1 LLSKNVTFCTFDN
14 RHFRI
19 KLVKNTAFSADSI
32 GGTMKKISIVG
43 AGNTGSTAAHWIA
56 ERELADVVLLDV
68 VEGMP
73 QGKSLDL
80 LEAMPIIG
88 KDAHVVGTNN
98 YEDTKGSD
106 IIIITAGLA
115 RKPGMSRDDLLKTN
129 AEIVGK
135 AATET
140 LKYSPD
146 AFYIVLTN
154 PLDTM
159 AYLTMKKTGLPRERV
174 IGQAGILD
182 SARMRAFVAM
192 ETGVSVENINC
203 YVLGGHGD
211 EMVPLTRHS
220 NVAGI
225 PLKEY
230 LPADKL
236 EAIVNRT
243 RKGGG
248 EIVNLL
254 KTGSAYYAPSMACV
268 QMADAILKDKKLIV
282 PCAAYMNG
290 EYGLNDMYFGVPVV
304 LGAGGMERIV
314 EYKFDAE
321 EKAMF
326 EKSAASVKETHEALK
341 SLVTL

>member
-1 LLSKNVTFCTFDN
+1 MN
-14 RHFRI
+14 
-19 KLVKNTAFSADSI
+19 
-32 GGTMKKISIVG
+32 KISIIG
-43 AGNTGSTAAHWIA
+43 AGMTGSTAAHWLA
-56 ERELADVVLLDV
+56 ERELADVVLVDV

-88 KDAHVVGTNN
+88 KDAQIIGTNN
-98 YEDTKGSD
+98 YADTKGSD
-106 IIIITAGLA
+106 IVIITAGVA
-115 RKPGMSRDDLLKTN
+115 RKPGMSRDDLLTIN
-129 AEIVGK
+129 AGIVGT

-146 AFYIVLTN
+146 AFFIVLTN

-159 AYLTMKKTGLPRERV
+159 AYLTLKKTGLPRERV

-182 SARMRAFVAM
+182 SARMRAFVAL

-220 NVAGI
+220 NIAGI
-225 PLKEY
+225 PLRDY

-254 KTGSAYYAPSMACV
+254 KTGSAYYAPSAAV
-268 QMADAILKDKKLIV
+268 AQMAEAILKDKKLIV
-282 PCAAYMNG
+282 PCAAYMQG
-290 EYGLNDMYFGVPVV
+290 EYGLNDMYFGVPVQ
-304 LGAGGMERIV
+304 LGAGGMKRIV
-314 EYKFDAE
+314 EYKFDAD

-341 SLVTL
+341 KLVTL

>member
-1 LLSKNVTFCTFDN
+1 
-14 RHFRI
+14 
-19 KLVKNTAFSADSI
+19 
-32 GGTMKKISIVG
+32 MKKISIIG
-43 AGNTGSTAAHWIA
+43 SGMTGSTAAHWIA

-73 QGKSLDL
+73 QGKGLDL
-80 LEAMPIIG
+80 AQAMPIIG
-88 KDAHVVGTNN
+88 KDSEIIGTND
-98 YEDTKGSD
+98 YADTKNSD
-106 IIIITAGLA
+106 IIIITAGLP

-140 LKYSPD
+140 LKHSPN
-146 AFYIVLTN
+146 AIYIILTN

-159 AYLTMKKTGLPRERV
+159 AYLAMKKTGLPRERV

-192 ETGVSVENINC
+192 ETGVSVENIDC

-220 NVAGI
+220 NIAGI

-236 EAIVNRT
+236 NAIVERT

-282 PCAAYMNG
+282 PCATLMKG
-290 EYGLNDMYFGVPVV
+290 EYGLNDMYFGVPVM
-304 LGAGGMERIV
+304 LGAGGMEKVI

-321 EKAMF
+321 EEAMF

-341 SLVTL
+341 KLVTL

>member
-1 LLSKNVTFCTFDN
+1 MN
-14 RHFRI
+14 
-19 KLVKNTAFSADSI
+19 
-32 GGTMKKISIVG
+32 KISIIG
-43 AGNTGSTAAHWIA
+43 AGMTGSTAAHWLA
-56 ERELADVVLLDV
+56 ERELADLVLVDV

-73 QGKSLDL
+73 QGKGLDM

-88 KDAHVVGTNN
+88 RDVEIVGSND
-98 YEDTKGSD
+98 YSATKGSD
-106 IIIITAGLA
+106 IIIITAGVP
-115 RKPGMSRDDLLKTN
+115 RKPGMSRDDLLTVN

-140 LKYSPD
+140 IKYSPE
-146 AFYIVLTN
+146 AIYIVLTN
-154 PLDTM
+154 PLDPM
-159 AYLTMKKTGLPRERV
+159 AYLTLKMNKLPRERI

-182 SARMRAFVAM
+182 SARMSAFVAM

-225 PLKEY
+225 PLRDY
-230 LPADKL
+230 LSADKL

-254 KTGSAYYAPSMACV
+254 KTGSAFYAPAAAV
-268 QMADAILKDKKLIV
+268 AQMAEAILKDKHLIV
-282 PCAAYMNG
+282 PCSAFMQG
-290 EYGLNDMYFGVPVV
+290 EYGLKDIFFGTPVK
-304 LGAGGMERIV
+304 LGRKGMEQVI
-314 EYKFDAE
+314 EYPLDADEKVLFD
-321 EKAMF
+321 
-326 EKSAASVKETHEALK
+326 KSVAAVKETHEALK
-341 SLVTL
+341 KLVKI

>member
-1 LLSKNVTFCTFDN
+1 
-14 RHFRI
+14 
-19 KLVKNTAFSADSI
+19 
-32 GGTMKKISIVG
+32 MKKISIVG
-43 AGNTGSTAAHWIA
+43 AGNTGATAAHWLA
-56 ERELADVVLLDV
+56 ERELADIVLLDV

-73 QGKSLDL
+73 QGKGLDM

-88 KDAHVVGTNN
+88 NDVEIVGTND
-98 YEDTKGSD
+98 YAATKNSD
-106 IIIITAGLA
+106 IVIITAGIA

-129 AEIVGK
+129 ADIVGK

-140 LKYSPD
+140 LKHSPN
-146 AFYIVLTN
+146 AIFIVLTN

-159 AYLTMKKTGLPRERV
+159 AYLTMKMTKLPRERV

-220 NVAGI
+220 NIAGI
-225 PLKEY
+225 PLRDY

-236 EAIVNRT
+236 EAVVSRT

-268 QMADAILKDKKLIV
+268 QMAEAILKDKKLIV
-282 PCAAYMNG
+282 PCATYMNG
-290 EYGLNDMYFGVPVV
+290 EYGLKDMYFGVPVM
-304 LGAGGMERIV
+304 LGAGGMEKII
-314 EYKFDAE
+314 EYKFDDD

-341 SLVTL
+341 SLVKW

>member
-1 LLSKNVTFCTFDN
+1 
-14 RHFRI
+14 
-19 KLVKNTAFSADSI
+19 
-32 GGTMKKISIVG
+32 MKKISIIG
-43 AGNTGSTAAHWIA
+43 AGNTGATAAHWLA
-56 ERELADVVLLDV
+56 EREIADIVLVDV

-73 QGKSLDL
+73 QGKSLDMA
-80 LEAMPIIG
+80 EAMPIIG
-88 KDAHVVGTNN
+88 KDVKVIGTND
-98 YEDTKGSD
+98 YADTKDSD
-106 IIIITAGLA
+106 IIIITAGVA
-115 RKPGMSRDDLLKTN
+115 RKPGMSRDDLLKIN

-140 LKYSPD
+140 LKFSPN
-146 AFYIVLTN
+146 AIFIVLTN

-159 AYLTMKKTGLPRERV
+159 AYLTMKVTKLPRERV

-192 ETGVSVENINC
+192 ETGVSVENIAC

-225 PLKEY
+225 PLNEY

-254 KTGSAYYAPSMACV
+254 KTGSAYYAPSLACV
-268 QMADAILKDKKLIV
+268 QMAEAILKDKKLIV
-282 PCAAYMNG
+282 PCAAYMDG
-290 EYGLNDMYFGVPVV
+290 EYGLSDMYFGVPVV
-304 LGAGGMERIV
+304 LGAKGIERIV
-314 EYKFDAE
+314 EYKFNDA